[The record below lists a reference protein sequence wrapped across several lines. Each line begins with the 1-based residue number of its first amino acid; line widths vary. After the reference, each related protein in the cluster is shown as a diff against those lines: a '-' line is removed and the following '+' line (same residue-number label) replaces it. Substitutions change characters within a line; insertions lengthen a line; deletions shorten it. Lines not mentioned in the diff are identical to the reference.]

1 MSPVAQA
8 WLEIGIGL
16 VFCYVGYTAARAVI
30 GLWGAAI
37 GLLLGGMVDGWLSQR
52 VAYLAT
58 QPWLHYVIVI
68 VMAVVVAWLAFAY
81 YWVGVLVALGSLG
94 WSLGTLM
101 SGSLHLGDAVAFG
114 VTALVAGLAVV
125 AGWVL
130 ELPRLLLILT
140 TALLGAGAVA
150 SGAAE
155 LLGSRISWFDPGAW
169 GLEPVL
175 QAIWLG
181 GFLLLAVSG
190 AIVQQHGKSQRTL
203 RAAYRR

>member
-1 MSPVAQA
+1 MTPVVQA
-8 WLEIGIGL
+8 WVEIGLGL
-16 VFCYVGYTAARAVI
+16 IFCYVGYTAARTVI

-37 GLLLGGMVDGWLSQR
+37 GLLLGGMVDSWLSER
-52 VAYLAT
+52 IAYLAT

-68 VMAVVVAWLAFAY
+68 VVAVVMAWLAFAY

-94 WSLGTLM
+94 WSLGALM
-101 SGSLHLGDAVAFG
+101 SGSLHLSGATAFG
-114 VTALVAGLAVV
+114 ISALVAGLAVV

-130 ELPRLLLILT
+130 ELPRLLLIVT
-140 TALLGAGAVA
+140 TALLGAGAVV

-155 LLGSRISWFDPGAW
+155 LLGSRISWLDPGAW
-169 GLEPVL
+169 GLEPLL

-190 AIVQQHGKSQRTL
+190 AIVQQRGKSQRTL